1 MDGASKQGIQ
11 RWQIGLAVA
20 LVLVL
25 VGGVIYFLASN
36 PVRAQ
41 VVRDLFIIFI
51 ALEVLIVGALLS
63 ILIWQ
68 IYRLI
73 RMLQEEIVPVLR
85 STQEAANTV
94 KGTAS
99 FVGEHVVSPVAK
111 ASGYL
116 AGLREA
122 TAVLTKRR
130 PATGVTSKEGRQ

>member
-11 RWQIGLAVA
+11 KWQIGLAVA

-73 RMLQEEIVPVLR
+73 RTLQEEIVPVLR

-122 TAVLTKRR
+122 ASVLTQRR
-130 PATGVTSKEGRQ
+130 PGGVTSKEGQR

>member
-1 MDGASKQGIQ
+1 M
-11 RWQIGLAVA
+11 
-20 LVLVL
+20 
-25 VGGVIYFLASN
+25 
-36 PVRAQ
+36 
-41 VVRDLFIIFI
+41 RDLFIIFI

-122 TAVLTKRR
+122 VSVATRRR
-130 PATGVTSKEGRQ
+130 PGGVTSEEGRR

>member
-11 RWQIGLAVA
+11 KWQIGLAVA

-73 RMLQEEIVPVLR
+73 RMLREEIVPVLR

-116 AGLREA
+116 VGLREA
-122 TAVLTKRR
+122 ASVLTQRR
-130 PATGVTSKEGRQ
+130 PGGVTSKEGRR